1 VSEGPRALKGIKDV
15 FYETRVAM
23 GREYTVRRFAEE
35 VLGKTIDPVMLGY
48 IEKGKRFPSEALVR
62 RVAAVRKQDAH
73 ELLAILWRDRTVH
86 AFKRELDRM
95 LSAPR
100 TVAGIEDGEL
110 AVAMSQAMAGL
121 PDEGA
126 WITLAEWR
134 EKIREPVN
142 KHRPRS
148 TRASDALVKKVEE
161 AFETRGL
168 AEVKGSKVRKRG
180 RHYVATGAEERRALA
195 LEFVALFAK
204 TLIDK
209 LALVQQDPPTYLRNH
224 FLHISPDR
232 LVEFQQRL
240 DDMLRGI
247 AQEFAA
253 DPSPDTRFLN
263 VLTSTTTV

>member
-73 ELLAILWRDRTVH
+73 ELLAVLWRDRTVH

-95 LSAPR
+95 LNAPR

-161 AFETRGL
+161 AFQTRGL
-168 AEVKGSKVRKRG
+168 AEVKGGKVRKRG

-232 LVEFQQRL
+232 LVEFQERL
-240 DDMLRGI
+240 DESLRSI
-247 AQEFAA
+247 AQEFAE
-253 DPSPDTRFLN
+253 DPSPATRFLN
-263 VLTSTTTV
+263 VLASTTTV

>member
-1 VSEGPRALKGIKDV
+1 MSEPAPALKGIKDV

-62 RVAAVRKQDAH
+62 RVAALRKQDAH
-73 ELLAILWRDRTVH
+73 ELLSVLWRDRTVH

-95 LSAPR
+95 LAAPR
-100 TVAGIEDGEL
+100 GVAGIEDGEL
-110 AVAMSQAMAGL
+110 AVAMSQAIAGL
-121 PDEGA
+121 PDDGTWISIAA
-126 WITLAEWR
+126 WR
-134 EKIREPVN
+134 DKIREPVN

-148 TRASDALVKKVEE
+148 TRASDALVAKVEE
-161 AFETRGL
+161 ALKSRGL
-168 AEVKGSKVRKRG
+168 VEVKGARVRKRE

-224 FLHISPDR
+224 FLHVPPER

-240 DDMLRGI
+240 DTVLREL
-247 AQEFAA
+247 AQEFAE
-253 DPSPDTRFLN
+253 DPSPTTRFLN